1 MAGRA
6 VLRLAVDLDRG
17 GIHPEADVFGQG
29 TTRVE
34 STALRNRVRRGH
46 LAPDARLLEP
56 AAVQSRAPQ
65 AASVRDTSGPTK
77 SHRFAG
83 GLRFSGGGGS
93 RTHEGPE
100 GPERFSR
107 PPRSTTPAPLQGRAP
122 KPSVRSQPESMP
134 MVLLAGSLNDAA
146 RS

>member
-46 LAPDARLLEP
+46 LALTRGFWTRLP
-56 AAVQSRAPQ
+56 SSRGRLKQHLFGIPRALPKATDLQ
-65 AASVRDTSGPTK
+65 AASGSAEGVGFEPTK
-77 SHRFAG
+77 DPKALNGFRDRPVQPLRHPSRAERRRLAS
-83 GLRFSGGGGS
+83 GLSPR
-93 RTHEGPE
+93 RYPWCCRLGP
-100 GPERFSR
+100 
-107 PPRSTTPAPLQGRAP
+107 
-122 KPSVRSQPESMP
+122 
-134 MVLLAGSLNDAA
+134 
-146 RS
+146 